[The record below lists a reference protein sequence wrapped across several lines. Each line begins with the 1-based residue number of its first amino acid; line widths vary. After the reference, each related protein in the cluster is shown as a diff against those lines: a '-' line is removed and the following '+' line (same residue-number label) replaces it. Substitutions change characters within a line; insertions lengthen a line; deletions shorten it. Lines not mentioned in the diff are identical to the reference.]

1 MKNRHNY
8 IQNSQNLSSIH
19 ATLLIVK
26 YILKIITEITPGYT
40 TEIQTELTRV
50 GTDNRNRVGTD
61 RNRYRSIRAYEIT
74 PGYTA

>member
-40 TEIQTELTRV
+40 TEIQTELTGI
-50 GTDNRNRVGTD
+50 GTGADVQ
-61 RNRYRSIRAYEIT
+61 E
-74 PGYTA
+74 